1 MWLVEQL
8 FGQAGF
14 TYLAKLC
21 KNLACRE
28 LPRVAN
34 TLTFM

>member
-14 TYLAKLC
+14 TYLAKL
-21 KNLACRE
+21 KTWHAVNFLE
-28 LPRVAN
+28 
-34 TLTFM
+34 